1 MTHVKRLVLHS
12 FSLEALYIED
22 GPMPALIGDTAL
34 VRVKAAGL
42 NPSDL
47 MNIKGAFH
55 YTSLPRVPGRD
66 YAGVVEEGPDKWI
79 GRSVWGSGAELGFF
93 QDGTYSEFVAVPSSS
108 LVAKPTNLSFAAAA
122 AAGVPFATAYQ
133 AIVQAAK
140 IQAGETAFITGA
152 VGAVGSAACQIALQK
167 GARVIGLVKQPAE
180 VEGIQFI
187 QSHEDVV
194 ARIRELTASRGVDV
208 CLDTV
213 SGAVFPAVIASLA
226 TDGRL
231 AVIVAKGDG
240 KVTLDLRDLYRRRLQ
255 LLGVNSLLVDTR
267 QTAEIYR
274 ELNPLIEAGKLRSD
288 EPKQISFAEIH
299 SAFQRMEKGSASKMV
314 LVP

>member
-1 MTHVKRLVLHS
+1 LKKLLLRS
-12 FSLEALYIED
+12 FSLAALHIED
-22 GPMPALIGDTAL
+22 GPRPASTDDAAL

-66 YAGVVEEGPDKWI
+66 YAGVVEEGPDEWI
-79 GRSVWGSGAELGFF
+79 GRSVWGSGAELGFS

-108 LVAKPTNLSFAAAA
+108 LVEKPANVSFAAAA

-167 GARVIGLVKQPAE
+167 GARVIGLVKQPTE
-180 VEGIQFI
+180 VEGIEFI
-187 QSHEDVV
+187 QSDEDVV
-194 ARIRELTASRGVDV
+194 ARIRELTAGRGVDV
-208 CLDTV
+208 CLDAV
-213 SGAVFPAVIASLA
+213 SGLVFPTVIASLA
-226 TDGRL
+226 NGGRL
-231 AVIVAKGDG
+231 AVIIAKGDG
-240 KVTLDLRDLYRRRLQ
+240 KVTLDLRDLYRRKLQ

-274 ELNPLIEAGKLRSD
+274 KLNPLVESGKLRCS
-288 EPKQISFAEIH
+288 EPQQISFAEVH
-299 SAFQRMEKGSASKMV
+299 SAFESMEKGSAPKVV

>member
-1 MTHVKRLVLHS
+1 MKRLVLRS
-12 FSLEALYIED
+12 FSLEALHLED
-22 GPMPALIGDTAL
+22 GPKPALIGDAAL

-47 MNIKGAFH
+47 MNVKGAFH

-66 YAGVVEEGPDKWI
+66 YAGVVEEGPNEWI
-79 GRSVWGSGAELGFF
+79 GRLVWGSGAELGFS

-108 LVAKPTNLSFAAAA
+108 LVEKPANLSFAAGA

-152 VGAVGSAACQIALQK
+152 TGAVGLAACQIAFEK
-167 GARVIGLVKQPAE
+167 GARVIGLVKHVAR
-180 VEGIQFI
+180 VEGIEFI

-194 ARIRELTASRGVDV
+194 ARIRELTAGRGVDV

-213 SGAVFPAVIASLA
+213 SGPVFQAVVAALA

-267 QTAEIYR
+267 ETAEIYR

-288 EPKQISFAEIH
+288 EPQQISFAEIY
-299 SAFQRMEKGSASKMV
+299 SAFQRMEKGSVSKMV

>member
-1 MTHVKRLVLHS
+1 
-12 FSLEALYIED
+12 
-22 GPMPALIGDTAL
+22 
-34 VRVKAAGL
+34 
-42 NPSDL
+42 

-66 YAGVVEEGPDKWI
+66 YAGVVEEGPREWI
-79 GRSVWGSGAELGFF
+79 GKSVWGSGAELGFS
-93 QDGTYSEFVAVPSSS
+93 QDGTYSEFVAVPSTS
-108 LVAKPTNLSFAAAA
+108 LVEKPANLSFAAAA

-133 AIVQAAK
+133 AIVQALK
-140 IQAGETAFITGA
+140 TQAGETAFITGA
-152 VGAVGSAACQIALQK
+152 VGAVGSAACQIASHK
-167 GARVIGLVKQPAE
+167 GARVIGLARKPAE
-180 VEGIQFI
+180 VEGIEFI
-187 QSHEDVV
+187 QSHEDIV
-194 ARIRELTASRGVDV
+194 ARIKELTGGRGVNV

-213 SGAVFPAVIASLA
+213 SGPVFPSVIESLA

-274 ELNPLIEAGKLRSD
+274 ELNPLIESGKLRSD
-288 EPKQISFAEIH
+288 EPMQISFAEIH
-299 SAFQRMEKGSASKMV
+299 SAFQNMEKGPASKVV